1 MERFKVCLLF
11 FPLAWEFD
19 KRMFFTE
26 KKIKTRAALYVLFFK
41 VLLSSKNSS

>member
-26 KKIKTRAALYVLFFK
+26 KKIKTSCSLCFVF
-41 VLLSSKNSS
+41 